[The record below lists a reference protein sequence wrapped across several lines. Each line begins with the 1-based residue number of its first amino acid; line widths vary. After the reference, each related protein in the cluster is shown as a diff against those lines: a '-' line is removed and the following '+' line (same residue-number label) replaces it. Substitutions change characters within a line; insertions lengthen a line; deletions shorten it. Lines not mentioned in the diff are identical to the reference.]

1 MSIVD
6 ALQTTL
12 ADEHAALYAYGVLG
26 ARTSQSASPDLYAA
40 LVTAYRQHRSRR
52 DRLRVMV
59 VDAGGTPVP
68 AEPLYPLPGPL
79 VRPGQLAATALG
91 LEQSSSA
98 TMAALVA
105 QTSGELRAWAL
116 TEAIWSATWELE
128 LGGLPQIWP
137 GAVELG

>member
-68 AEPLYPLPGPL
+68 AEPLYPLPGAL
-79 VRPGQLAATALG
+79 VQPGQLAATALT

-98 TMAALVA
+98 TMAAMVA

-128 LGGLPQIWP
+128 FGGLPQIWP
-137 GAVELG
+137 GAVELN